1 MHTGIGVDRQG
12 APGMECSSP
21 VTVTSEL
28 TRAMA
33 KLHELLA
40 AEKTRTGSWN
50 AMHADTLSKFK
61 KSAHYFDGHSRRLQM
76 LEDSPANRAIEAGQ
90 VENKPVITTVYET
103 LKDALDVFAKAEDL
117 QFQKNLTKHRAAG
130 TVMWQGE
137 AYLKDVPIDQ
147 LLGLESRITKL
158 RELWE
163 TIPTQ
168 DATRTWTHNPDM
180 GTGVY
185 EASLEETEKTEKQ
198 AVPVTLAQPTKEHP
212 AQVQLIS
219 KDVTVGRFTTQRRTG
234 AATAQ
239 QKYDALK
246 QIDDLLVEIK
256 AARQRANETPA
267 EDGRLGHKLAELLLE
282 PFIP

>member
-1 MHTGIGVDRQG
+1 
-12 APGMECSSP
+12 
-21 VTVTSEL
+21 
-28 TRAMA
+28 MA

-61 KSAHYFDGHSRRLQM
+61 KSAHFFDGHSRRLQM
-76 LEDSPANRAIEAGQ
+76 LDDSPANKTIEAGQ
-90 VENKPVITTVYET
+90 LEDKPVITTVFET
-103 LKDALDVFAKAEDL
+103 LKDALLVFAKAEDL
-117 QFQKNLTKHRAAG
+117 QFQKNLTKHKATA
-130 TVMWQGE
+130 TVMWQGKPF
-137 AYLKDVPIDQ
+137 LQDVPIDQ

-163 TIPTQ
+163 SIPTQ
-168 DATRTWTHNPDM
+168 DATRTWTANPDM

-185 EASLEETEKTEKQ
+185 EATLEETEKTEKQ
-198 AVPVTLAQPTKEHP
+198 AVPITLAQATKEHP

-219 KDVTVGRFTTQRRTG
+219 KDVTVGRFSTRRRTG

-256 AARQRANETPA
+256 SARQRANETSV
-267 EDGRLGHKLAELLLE
+267 EDGRLGQKVAELLLE
-282 PFIP
+282 PFNLE